1 MAYGLSNGH
10 VTDDV
15 TWPWEVK
22 LVTQMRLE
30 RNISK
35 TTWARDFKF
44 GKQLCIGDA
53 YSGRTN
59 NFPES
64 GRGLGH
70 VTPTIFGSPV
80 GYPSDSL
87 ASCFS
92 ACRPKSPTK
101 LLHKITMIV
110 Q

>member
-15 TWPWEVK
+15 TWPWNVK
-22 LVTQMRLE
+22 LVTPIRLE

-44 GKQLCIGDA
+44 GLQLCIGMP
-53 YSGRTN
+53 SGRTN

-64 GRGLGH
+64 GRGIGH
-70 VTPTIFGSPV
+70 VTPTT
-80 GYPSDSL
+80 L
-87 ASCFS
+87 AYDRTYIQNYLS
-92 ACRPKSPTK
+92 
-101 LLHKITMIV
+101 
-110 Q
+110 